1 MSLENH
7 KNHLSE
13 IFSVEDSIPRPRP
26 ISGDQSISYQSEIM
40 SRHMQTSLTG
50 WSVKFMKLLDS
61 NTMRRRHLIIV
72 AHYLHSNSSCGF
84 MLLL

>member
-1 MSLENH
+1 
-7 KNHLSE
+7 
-13 IFSVEDSIPRPRP
+13 
-26 ISGDQSISYQSEIM
+26 
-40 SRHMQTSLTG
+40 
-50 WSVKFMKLLDS
+50 LLDS